1 MKIFLH
7 LAIWAVL
14 LIGWYGAG
22 NLAYAEYSR
31 SNICPKLLS
40 IPACYVIL
48 ALVLLATISQAGWL
62 GDKHWLFFLA
72 TGVAASL
79 ALTGTIG
86 QLSGGIECP
95 KTSGGTPMCYLSL
108 AMFGSL
114 IVLQLI
120 ALRYAQ

>member
-1 MKIFLH
+1 MKKTLN
-7 LAIWAVL
+7 LSIWAVL

-22 NLAYAEYSR
+22 NLTFAEYFR

-40 IPACYVIL
+40 VPACYVIL
-48 ALVLLATISQAGWL
+48 GLVLLATTSQTGWL

-72 TGVAASL
+72 TGMAASL

-86 QLSGGIECP
+86 QLSGVIECP
-95 KTSGGTPMCYLSL
+95 KTSGGMPMCYLSL

-114 IVLQLI
+114 FLLKII
-120 ALRYAQ
+120 ALRYP